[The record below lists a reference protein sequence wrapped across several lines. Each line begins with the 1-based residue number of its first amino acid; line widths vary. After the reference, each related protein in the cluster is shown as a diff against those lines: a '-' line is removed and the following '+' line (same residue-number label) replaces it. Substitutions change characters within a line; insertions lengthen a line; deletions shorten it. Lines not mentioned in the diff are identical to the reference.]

1 MGWGERGMILCFD
14 EDDWRGMGRLHDEL
28 VAKCARRK
36 RRPLQEMVMNFAKA
50 VGVAVIV
57 AAVWSGALLA
67 QAPAKHAI
75 TFDDMMKM
83 HRVSAPAISA
93 DGKWVAFA
101 VSTPDMEANR
111 NAGNIWIVS
120 TAGGEAIQMTQSG
133 HDSSPAW
140 SPDGKTLAFL
150 SSRDG
155 NSEVYL
161 LSMDGGEAK
170 KLTTLSTG
178 ADLFRWSPD
187 GKTIAFTSGV
197 YLDCKDDA
205 CNQKRDEEKE
215 KSKVKARIYDHLLFR
230 HWDHWSEGKRSHLFL
245 MPVDGNAPA
254 HDLTPTADYDIPPDE
269 RGEVSDFAFS
279 PDSKEICYTAVPD
292 KVEAISTN
300 GELFVV
306 PVAGGEPK
314 KITTNPGFDG
324 NPVYSPDGQYIAY
337 HAQLTAGYEADRW
350 RVMLYDRKSGKNEN
364 LSEGFDRSATDLSWS
379 SDSKMIYFLAEN
391 ETLQPLYAME
401 PKGGAA
407 PKKVVDGFNS
417 AYAFSGDGKTLV
429 TEKTSLTMP
438 GELFVA
444 AGDGSGLKQLT
455 HQNDAILASMEMN
468 APEKFWFEGA
478 EGTKVEAMLI
488 KPPQFQAG
496 KKYPMLVL
504 LHGGPQTMWS
514 DAWGYRWNAQVFSAP
529 GYVTLMI
536 NRRGST
542 GYGQKFTDEITN
554 DWGGRAYVDVM
565 KGIDATI
572 AKYAFIDKT
581 KLAAAGGSYGGYLAD
596 WLATHTD
603 RFKAII
609 SHAGVYDKFS
619 MYATEELWFE
629 EHDMQGT
636 PWAASEN
643 YKKWSPSTYA
653 GDLGKYKTPTLVICG
668 EKDYRVPYTQSLEF
682 FNALQRQGVPSKLI
696 VFPDE
701 GHWVLKPQNAQI
713 WYKTFLDWLG
723 EYLK

>member
-1 MGWGERGMILCFD
+1 MKLLRVVGAVT
-14 EDDWRGMGRLHDEL
+14 L
-28 VAKCARRK
+28 VALAIGGS
-36 RRPLQEMVMNFAKA
+36 VN
-50 VGVAVIV
+50 
-57 AAVWSGALLA
+57 A
-67 QAPAKHAI
+67 QAPAKHAV
-75 TFDDMMKM
+75 TFDDMMKL
-83 HRVSAPAISA
+83 HRVSAPQVSA
-93 DGKWVAFA
+93 DGKWATFA

-111 NAGNIWIVS
+111 NASNVWIVS
-120 TAGGEAIQMTQSG
+120 TSGGDAMQVTQSG

-155 NSEVYL
+155 NSQVYL
-161 LSMDGGEAK
+161 LSMEGGEAK

-178 ADLFRWSPD
+178 ADLFQWSPD
-187 GKTIAFTSGV
+187 GKTIAFTSAV

-205 CNQKRDEEKE
+205 CNSKRDEEKE

-230 HWDHWSEGKRSHLFL
+230 HWDHWSEGKRSHLFV
-245 MPVDGNAPA
+245 MPVDGNASA
-254 HDLTPTADYDIPPDE
+254 RDLTPAADYDIPPDE
-269 RGEVSDFAFS
+269 RGEANDFAFS
-279 PDSKEICYTAVPD
+279 PDGKEICYAAVPD

-300 GELFVV
+300 GELFLV
-306 PVAGGEPK
+306 PVAGGEAK

-337 HAQLTAGYEADRW
+337 HAQLTAEYEADRW
-350 RVMLYDRKSGKNEN
+350 RVLLYDRKSGKIEN
-364 LSEGFDRSATDLSWS
+364 LSEGFDRSAANLSWS
-379 SDSKMIYFLAEN
+379 PDSKTIYFLAEN
-391 ETLQPLYAME
+391 QTLQPIYAME
-401 PKGGAA
+401 ARAGVT

-417 AYAFSGDGKTLV
+417 AYSFSADGKTLV
-429 TEKTSLTMP
+429 TERTSLTMP
-438 GELFVA
+438 GELYVS
-444 AGDGSGLKQLT
+444 AGDGSGQRQLT
-455 HQNDAILASMEMN
+455 HQNDALLAMLEMN

-478 EGTKVEAMLI
+478 EGTKVEAMVV
-488 KPPQFQAG
+488 KPPQFAPG
-496 KKYPMLVL
+496 KKYPTIVL

-514 DAWGYRWNAQVFSAP
+514 DAWGYRWNAEVFSAA

-554 DWGGRAYVDVM
+554 DWGGRAYTDVM
-565 KGIDATI
+565 KGIDAAI
-572 AKYAFIDKT
+572 AKYPFIDKT

-603 RFKAII
+603 RFKAIV
-609 SHAGVYDKFS
+609 SHAGVYDKNS
-619 MYATEELWFE
+619 MFATEELWFE

-636 PWAASEN
+636 PWSAPEN

-653 GDLGKYKTPTLVICG
+653 AELGKYKTPTLVVCG

-682 FNALQRQGVPSKLI
+682 FTALQRQGVPSKLL

-701 GHWVLKPQNAQI
+701 GHWVLKPQNAQL
-713 WYKTFLDWLG
+713 WYKTFLDWVG
-723 EYLK
+723 TYVK

>member
-1 MGWGERGMILCFD
+1 M
-14 EDDWRGMGRLHDEL
+14 RLLRVVGAVAL
-28 VAKCARRK
+28 VT
-36 RRPLQEMVMNFAKA
+36 LTIGGSVN
-50 VGVAVIV
+50 
-57 AAVWSGALLA
+57 A

-75 TFDDMMKM
+75 TFDDMMKL
-83 HRVSAPAISA
+83 HRVSAPQVSA
-93 DGKWVAFA
+93 DGKWVAFS

-111 NAGNIWIVS
+111 NASNVWIVS
-120 TAGGEAIQMTQSG
+120 TAGGEAMQVTQSG

-155 NSEVYL
+155 NSQVYL
-161 LSMDGGEAK
+161 LSMEGGEAK

-178 ADLFRWSPD
+178 ADLFQWSPD
-187 GKTIAFTSGV
+187 GKTIAFTSAV
-197 YLDCKDDA
+197 YLDCKDDT
-205 CNQKRDEEKE
+205 CNSKRDEEKE

-230 HWDHWSEGKRSHLFL
+230 HWDHWNEGKRSHLFV
-245 MPVDGNAPA
+245 MPVDGNTSAR
-254 HDLTPTADYDIPPDE
+254 DLTPTADYDIPPDE
-269 RGEVSDFAFS
+269 RGEANDFAFS
-279 PDSKEICYTAVPD
+279 PDGKEICYTAVPD

-300 GELFVV
+300 GELFLV
-306 PVAGGEPK
+306 PVAGGEAK

-337 HAQLTAGYEADRW
+337 HAQLTAEYEADRW
-350 RVMLYDRKSGKNEN
+350 RVMLYDRKSGKTEN
-364 LSEGFDRSATDLSWS
+364 LSEGFDRSAANLSWS
-379 SDSKMIYFLAEN
+379 PDSKTIYFLAEN
-391 ETLQPLYAME
+391 ETLQPLYSME
-401 PKGGAA
+401 ARTGAT

-417 AYAFSGDGKTLV
+417 AYSFSADGKTLV
-429 TEKTSLTMP
+429 TERTSLTMP
-438 GELFVA
+438 GELYVT

-455 HQNDAILASMEMN
+455 HQNDALLATLEMN

-478 EGTKVEAMLI
+478 EGTKVEAMVV
-488 KPPQFQAG
+488 KPPQFTPG
-496 KKYPMLVL
+496 KKYPTIVL

-514 DAWGYRWNAQVFSAP
+514 DAWGYRWNAEVFSAA

-554 DWGGRAYVDVM
+554 DWGGRAYTDVM
-565 KGIDATI
+565 KGIDSAI
-572 AKYAFIDKT
+572 AKYPFIDKT
-581 KLAAAGGSYGGYLAD
+581 KLAAAGGSYGGYMAD

-603 RFKAII
+603 RFKAIV
-609 SHAGVYDKFS
+609 SHAGVYDKSS
-619 MYATEELWFE
+619 MFATEELWFE

-636 PWAASEN
+636 PWSAPEN

-653 GDLGKYKTPTLVICG
+653 GELGKYKTPTLVVCG

-682 FNALQRQGVPSKLI
+682 FTALQRQGVPSKLL

-701 GHWVLKPQNAQI
+701 GHWVLKPQNAQL
-713 WYKTFLDWLG
+713 WYKTFLDWMG
-723 EYLK
+723 TYVK